1 MSGYYVLIA
10 QCGGCGR
17 TFGCNPERVPCYPV
31 DPTKPPGP
39 PEYRLSTTGTKEPFC
54 KDCFEALQRIRD
66 AHGLPRQHA
75 MAGAWDETE
84 AL

>member
-17 TFGCNPERVPCYPV
+17 TFSANPERVPCYPV
-31 DPTKPPGP
+31 DLKKPVGP
-39 PEYRLSTTGTKEPFC
+39 PEFRLSSTGTKEPFC
-54 KDCFEALQRIRD
+54 KDCFEAIQHIRD
-66 AHGLPRQHA
+66 EHGLERQTA
-75 MAGAWDETE
+75 MRGAWDETE